1 MEPPATTLP
10 PSPWKKPKIVSLSKT
25 KSLKR
30 KSEMFNAS
38 LNNSGA
44 NNGSFRLDTN
54 SQELDENSLRDD
66 TDSPRLAKLPKTI
79 LNRFSIMNSNSLSNS
94 FNNSLNESP
103 AVSYFLKKE
112 VLKTKSPQLKLLIF
126 VIK

>member
-1 MEPPATTLP
+1 MEPPASTLP

-38 LNNSGA
+38 LNNST
-44 NNGSFRLDTN
+44 NGSFRLESN

-66 TDSPRLAKLPKTI
+66 VDSPKLSKFPKTV

-103 AVSYFLKKE
+103 AVSF
-112 VLKTKSPQLKLLIF
+112 F
-126 VIK
+126 

>member
-30 KSEMFNAS
+30 KSTMFNDS
-38 LNNSGA
+38 LNNST
-44 NNGSFRLDTN
+44 NGSFRLDSN
-54 SQELDENSLRDD
+54 SQDVDENSLRDD
-66 TDSPRLAKLPKTI
+66 IDSPKLSKLPKTV

-103 AVSYFLKKE
+103 AVSTFKEAFFL
-112 VLKTKSPQLKLLIF
+112 SI
-126 VIK
+126 

>member
-1 MEPPATTLP
+1 MDPPATTLP
-10 PSPWKKPKIVSLSKT
+10 PSPWKKPKIVSLLKT

-38 LNNSGA
+38 LNKSGA

-94 FNNSLNESP
+94 FNNSLNESL
-103 AVSYFLKKE
+103 AVSSF
-112 VLKTKSPQLKLLIF
+112 
-126 VIK
+126 